1 MLTSAAS
8 LDGAVSAGVICNV
21 WEAWQVSITDHI
33 DGKAFVRTETVPCLL
48 CGRSHPSRVIRARF
62 GMTAMVAECV
72 DCRLAYQTPRPSQEA
87 CIAYMDWRW
96 SSTGGYVTDNARKR
110 DVARR
115 QMAIVSARNPSPGH
129 LLDFG
134 AGSGTFVKAALDA
147 GWQAAGV
154 EHSPVAVQKARDYY
168 GVDLSMEIP
177 DATFDVITLWDV
189 IEHLKD
195 PLSLLTCLHDSLKPG
210 GTLIVETGNY
220 ESWMRI
226 AKGDQWGLYLLDHH
240 YYFSPAS
247 LEETLR
253 RAGFVDFQLLPTKP
267 VRPQWRTILRRP
279 LKTIRSWR
287 TWKQARRIWP
297 DHADTHEMIAA
308 VKRPL

>member
-1 MLTSAAS
+1 
-8 LDGAVSAGVICNV
+8 
-21 WEAWQVSITDHI
+21 VSIIDHI

-48 CGRSHPSRVIRARF
+48 CARSHASRVIRARF

-87 CIAYMDWRW
+87 CIAYMNWRW
-96 SSTGGYVTDNARKR
+96 SSAGGYVTDNPHKR

-115 QMAIVSARNPSPGH
+115 HTAIVSARHPSRGH

-154 EHSPVAVQKARDYY
+154 EHSPVAVQKASDDY
-168 GVDLSMEIP
+168 GVNLSMDVP
-177 DATFDVITLWDV
+177 DGWFDVITLWDV

-195 PLSLLTCLHDSLKPG
+195 PLPLLTRLNGCLKPG

-226 AKGDQWGLYLLDHH
+226 AQGDQWGLYLLDHH

-247 LEETLR
+247 LEETLH
-253 RAGFVDFQLLPTKP
+253 RAGFVDFQLLPAKS
-267 VRPQWRTILRRP
+267 VRPRWRGLLRRP
-279 LKTIRSWR
+279 LKAVRSWR
-287 TWKQARRIWP
+287 IWKEARRTWP
-297 DHADTHEMIAA
+297 DHAGMHEMIAA
-308 VKRPL
+308 VRRPS